1 MGGIAVTFAKDPECP
16 VIYRIVYYGEDGEM
30 ACGDGFNRVIPMDK
44 PAPAFDALEEAT
56 VKPNELRNLA
66 LGFSMYCHPESEIEP
81 EPEPEIEHPIIVSR
95 YIKLLYIF
103 LTVIIVMI
111 IIQQVAKRLIRRKSA

>member
-1 MGGIAVTFAKDPECP
+1 
-16 VIYRIVYYGEDGEM
+16 
-30 ACGDGFNRVIPMDK
+30 
-44 PAPAFDALEEAT
+44 
-56 VKPNELRNLA
+56 
-66 LGFSMYCHPESEIEP
+66 MYSHPESEIEP